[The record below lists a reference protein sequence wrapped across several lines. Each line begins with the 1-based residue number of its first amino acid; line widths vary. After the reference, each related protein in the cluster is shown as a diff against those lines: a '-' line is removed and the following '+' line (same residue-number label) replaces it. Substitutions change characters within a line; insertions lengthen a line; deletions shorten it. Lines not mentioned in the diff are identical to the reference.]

1 MNEDLR
7 SLEKWFRINKLKL
20 NKAKTELIIINPQ
33 NKANLY
39 NNVHIKVKNTIVQQ
53 AEHIKILGVTL
64 TKNLKWDKHINSIIR
79 NCKYQLRSFK
89 RSIKYINE
97 DERKILYN
105 SCIASRLSYGDLIW
119 KESTALMK
127 KRLQVIQNEAARAI
141 KEKKPRESAKPLLK
155 DLRWMNLE
163 KKRQLHAEVMIHK
176 IKKGNAPTSLVEM
189 LNGYKIDRNS
199 ETRHGR
205 RFGYT
210 IPQH

>member
-1 MNEDLR
+1 
-7 SLEKWFRINKLKL
+7 
-20 NKAKTELIIINPQ
+20 
-33 NKANLY
+33 
-39 NNVHIKVKNTIVQQ
+39 
-53 AEHIKILGVTL
+53 
-64 TKNLKWDKHINSIIR
+64 
-79 NCKYQLRSFK
+79 
-89 RSIKYINE
+89 
-97 DERKILYN
+97 
-105 SCIASRLSYGDLIW
+105 
-119 KESTALMK
+119 MK

-210 IPQH
+210 IPQHRTNAMANSFFISSIRMWNKIPISIRETIETNNFKSKLNKLYLSYEMPP